1 MYGYVTY
8 AHTLF
13 GVSDFQGVRVPHDL
27 PELQRA
33 ILSAVLGLGA
43 PSTLAFGSVIWEL
56 EI

>member
-1 MYGYVTY
+1 M
-8 AHTLF
+8 AMSHMPIPCF

-43 PSTLAFGSVIWEL
+43 PSTLAFGSVLWEL